1 MFSKTFEITK
11 RASLLAAAVTLT
23 ALLGAQSAQAQE
35 FPASEQNQKIQK
47 KVSVERTYNA
57 PIPLTDAVK
66 KQMKPGIRYTVGSVK
81 ESGWQHG
88 LVKGNRNLGHYYW
101 APMNHMVQG
110 SASDRTKV
118 QYIKAEQKQRTFHYI
133 KPIHAANPA
142 NPHTLTGQ
150 QAVAKKIRYIHQN
163 VPVNKHVAA
172 SVRFPRNQENV
183 NGQLVSKAT
192 QAKVYADYSGKSAS
206 AASTTG
212 YLTNKDAYGKILN
225 D

>member
-11 RASLLAAAVTLT
+11 RASLLAAAVTLA
-23 ALLGAQSAQAQE
+23 ALVGAQSAQAQE
-35 FPASEQNQKIQK
+35 FPVAK
-47 KVSVERTYNA
+47 KVTVERTYNS
-57 PIPLTDAVK
+57 PIPISEDIK

-118 QYIKAEQKQRTFHYI
+118 QYIKAEPKQRTFHYI

-142 NPHTLTGQ
+142 NPHPLTGQ

-172 SVRFPRNQENV
+172 SVRFPQGQENV

-192 QAKVYADYSGKSAS
+192 QAKVYADYSGKGAS
-206 AASTTG
+206 AAATG